1 VGFIQESL
9 FSTPCGIQG
18 TKVVFIFFSAKF
30 FLIFFQTKSF
40 TNTQL
45 WEIREKIEVQ
55 ISLKAYLYGSVY
67 NSCMNHIKRINIRRE
82 HHENMMAENS
92 EESESNNPMFII
104 MSKET
109 IQEIEQS
116 IAALPEQYSN
126 IITLSQEELSYK
138 EIAQAMNIPVNSVG
152 PTLNKARKMLSK
164 KLNRKYMHK

>member
-1 VGFIQESL
+1 
-9 FSTPCGIQG
+9 
-18 TKVVFIFFSAKF
+18 
-30 FLIFFQTKSF
+30 
-40 TNTQL
+40 
-45 WEIREKIEVQ
+45 
-55 ISLKAYLYGSVY
+55 
-67 NSCMNHIKRINIRRE
+67 MNHIKRINIRRE

-152 PTLNKARKMLSK
+152 PTLNRARKMLSEV
-164 KLNRKYMHK
+164 LVGPLALISVIYDD